1 MDRFYLLVLV
11 ASVAGTLAYIFQRKV
26 QETPVRTGWSVP
38 DQVNRADF
46 ILPDAPWLVAVFT
59 SSSCDTCA
67 EVVAKARPLAS
78 DQVAVQ
84 ELEARKE
91 KNLHD
96 RYEIEAVPLVALIDT
111 QGVVRSHFLG
121 PISSSQLWSS
131 LAELRE
137 SDSSDI

>member
-11 ASVAGTLAYIFQRKV
+11 ASIAGILAYLLQRKA

-46 ILPDAPWLVAVFT
+46 IFPDAPWLVAVFT
-59 SSSCDTCA
+59 SSTCDTCA
-67 EVVAKARPLAS
+67 EVLAKATPLAS

-84 ELEARKE
+84 ALEAKKDKE
-91 KNLHD
+91 LHD
-96 RYEIEAVPLVALIDT
+96 RYQIEAVPLIALIDAL
-111 QGVVRSHFLG
+111 GVVRSHFLG
-121 PISSSQLWSS
+121 PVSSSQLWSS

-137 SDSSDI
+137 SKSS